1 MSKWEPTRNELKQ
14 VYDYVMYLED
24 KIDEQEKIIG
34 SLRVSLFDSN
44 KLKNAY
50 KNDLDELKSLYEKVK
65 ATKNDAKEI
74 IQANESESHYR
85 ALAKKYLSERNELRG
100 RIKELN
106 ERCKRK

>member
-1 MSKWEPTRNELKQ
+1 MSKWEPTRDELKQ

-24 KIDEQEKIIG
+24 KIDRQEELIG
-34 SLRVSLFDSN
+34 SLRVSLFDAN

-65 ATKNDAKEI
+65 ATKKDAKEI

-85 ALAKKYLSERNELRG
+85 ALAKKYLNERNELKK
-100 RIKELN
+100 RIREIN
-106 ERCKRK
+106 EKCKR

>member
-34 SLRVSLFDSN
+34 SLRVSLFDAN
-44 KLKNAY
+44 KLKNSY

-85 ALAKKYLSERNELRG
+85 ALAKKISQRKERAEG
-100 RIKELN
+100 KD
-106 ERCKRK
+106 KGTK